1 MARILVADD
10 DPLVAQIA
18 VRALEE
24 AGHAVGWLDNGTD
37 ALAAIR
43 RRPPDAVVL
52 DCVMPGMSGT
62 MVLRAMRLSPRLA
75 HVPVIMLTARNGY
88 NDERIAFFEGVTDYL
103 TKPFNPHEL
112 VARVEVILLEQD
124 DDALR
129 SPSGPWPR
137 FAI

>member
-1 MARILVADD
+1 MARIIIADD
-10 DPLVAQIA
+10 DPLVAEVA
-18 VRALEE
+18 LRALED

-52 DCVMPGMSGT
+52 DCMMPGMTGT
-62 MVLRAMRLSPRLA
+62 LVLRAMRQSPQLA
-75 HVPVIMLTARNGY
+75 HVPVIMLTARNGFH
-88 NDERIAFFEGVTDYL
+88 DERIAFYEGVTDYL

-112 VARVEVILLEQD
+112 VARVEVVLLEQD
-124 DDALR
+124 DSALR
-129 SPSGPWPR
+129 ADTQSWSR